1 MGESERKLARELF
14 KLDVI
19 TRLEMGADCDAI
31 AEEKGE
37 RPWWCECVCPPIKKD
52 SESGYSRSVL
62 MIHQA
67 IRRPPR

>member
-1 MGESERKLARELF
+1 LYATTTATAVGESERKLSRELF

-37 RPWWCECVCPPIKKD
+37 R
-52 SESGYSRSVL
+52 R
-62 MIHQA
+62 
-67 IRRPPR
+67 